1 MSVKSQRKAVATG
14 VMGNATGEGVSHEK
28 PNYGLTTRVALSR
41 LHDDIEKLLR
51 EHEATY
57 AKER

>member
-1 MSVKSQRKAVATG
+1 MSVNSQRKAVATA
-14 VMGNATGEGVSHEK
+14 MENSTGEGPSLEK
-28 PNYGLTTRVALSR
+28 PNYGLTTRVALAR

>member
-1 MSVKSQRKAVATG
+1 MSVKSQRKAVATA
-14 VMGNATGEGVSHEK
+14 MGNATGGGVSHEK
-28 PNYGLTTRVALSR
+28 PSYGLTTRVALSR